1 MRGLSNQSTI
11 MEDAFEMMEMQYPYG
26 ALAGLALCPK
36 IRAGVIAIHS
46 PDIDARSPASTIF
59 LGTPEL

>member
-1 MRGLSNQSTI
+1 
-11 MEDAFEMMEMQYPYG
+11 MEDAFEMMEMQYPYR

-36 IRAGVIAIHS
+36 IRAGVIAIRS